1 MSQGRSLHRPGG
13 MNTPLLPV
21 SAPAQSG
28 ATSSQYQYQRQ
39 RQRQRLHRLGARIL
53 GGFALLHLLNHL
65 AALGGV
71 AVHQQV
77 LEVLRWLYR
86 SPWVEPLL
94 LLCVL
99 AQVVSGS
106 RAAWAAWRAPGRLG
120 MVERIQV
127 LSGLVLGSFLSI
139 HVSAVLA
146 GRWLQGLDTNFHFAA
161 AGLHIAPFGWF
172 FVPYYF
178 AGVSALGIHLACA
191 LWWRLA
197 HRPAAQRRRAVWAVA
212 LAGMACA
219 AVLVAL
225 LAGWVVPVQV
235 PAVYRASFGV

>member
-1 MSQGRSLHRPGG
+1 
-13 MNTPLLPV
+13 MNTPPPLTL
-21 SAPAQSG
+21 PAQPPLG
-28 ATSSQYQYQRQ
+28 HPPATQRH
-39 RQRQRLHRLGARIL
+39 QRLHRLGARIL

-65 AALGGV
+65 AALRGV
-71 AVHQQV
+71 AAHQQV
-77 LEVLRWLYR
+77 LEVLRWFYR
-86 SPWVEPLL
+86 HPWVEPLL

-99 AQVVSGS
+99 AQVASGS

-120 MVERIQV
+120 TVERIQV

-139 HVSAVLA
+139 HASAVLA

-172 FVPYYF
+172 FAPYYF

-197 HRPAAQRRRAVWAVA
+197 HRPAAQRRRAAWAVA

-235 PAVYRASFGV
+235 PAAYRASFGV